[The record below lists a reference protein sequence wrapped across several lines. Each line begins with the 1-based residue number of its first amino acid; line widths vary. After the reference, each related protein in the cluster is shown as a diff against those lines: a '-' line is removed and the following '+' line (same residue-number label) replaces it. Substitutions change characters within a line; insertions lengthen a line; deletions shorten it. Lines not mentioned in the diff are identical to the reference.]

1 MPANWSS
8 FITNVSNKLSG
19 QSIEGSYDPQGR
31 DVDDFATFLA
41 EQYVLAVDGKAQTP
55 FGNLH
60 QKGNTQLLTDAFAK
74 AFKLMEE
81 ERSPTLEEKE
91 RDPKYEDLKEPI
103 PSVNIDEYLDK
114 FALEFLEWSKKNGAS
129 IPDFTFSQMFDTF
142 PKYPKDENELI
153 DKLSDTIISRFDGSS
168 GYVIWLNSLSG
179 DLGGKVLARINE
191 KGKNILKKDLV
202 KGDEVVATVSNDY
215 YDFYNNFGKNPL
227 NKRDIVGTISSIR
240 TNLELR
246 TGELL
251 GLNIKKYAI
260 RVKGTEEAVDAD
272 EGSVLRLIKPTD
284 FPQYKSEFL
293 TRKIFQ
299 ENHYNDPQR
308 IPSIYTED
316 FILSFTY
323 AKGIDDSSLKY
334 NYDYSAV
341 RDKRERYAAEFKR
354 NIDLKTKLV
363 NEIADEYRNQEDINK
378 PEEGTDDPYE
388 IMAGGVLA
396 YWASTLQQPFSS
408 TPAVPPCVITAPL
421 GGFYV
426 PIYYGGR
433 KRLADYLRRAF
444 NTGKIFKTV
453 PEKKISATA
462 VSAAL
467 AFSFAANLLE
477 FKLIYNGG
485 IPTPA
490 GPVPMIG
497 FVPIVF

>member
-1 MPANWSS
+1 MPANWGS

-41 EQYVLAVDGKAQTP
+41 EQYVLAIDGKAQTP

-60 QKGNTQLLTDAFAK
+60 QKGNTQLLTDAFTK

-91 RDPKYEDLKEPI
+91 KDPKYEDLKEPI

-153 DKLSDTIISRFDGSS
+153 DKLSDTIISRFDGSP

-179 DLGGKVLARINE
+179 DLGRKVFNRINE
-191 KGKNILKKDLV
+191 KTKNILKKDLV
-202 KGDEVVATVSNDY
+202 VGDEVVATVSNAY
-215 YDFYNNFGKNPL
+215 RDFYNSFGTNPL

-240 TNLELR
+240 TNLELS

-251 GLNIKKYAI
+251 GLNIKKYVI
-260 RVKGTEEAVDAD
+260 QDKNTQNAVEAD

-284 FPQYKSEFL
+284 FSQYKSEVL
-293 TRKIFQ
+293 TSKIFQ
-299 ENHYNDPQR
+299 ESHYNDPQK
-308 IPSIYTED
+308 IPSRYTED
-316 FILSFTY
+316 FILKFTY
-323 AKGIDDSSLKY
+323 AKGIDDSSRKY
-334 NYDYSAV
+334 NYDYNAV
-341 RDKRERYAAEFKR
+341 QYKRARYAAEFKR
-354 NIDLKTKLV
+354 NIDLKTKFV
-363 NEIADEYRNQEDINK
+363 NEIADKYRNQEDTNK

-462 VSAAL
+462 VSSAL
-467 AFSFAANLLE
+467 AFSFAANMLE

-485 IPTPA
+485 IPTPS

>member
-8 FITNVSNKLSG
+8 FITNVSDKLSG
-19 QSIEGSYDPQGR
+19 QSIEGPYDPQGR

-41 EQYVLAVDGKAQTP
+41 EQYVLAIDGKAQTP

-60 QKGNTQLLTDAFAK
+60 QKGNTQLLTDAFTK

-91 RDPKYEDLKEPI
+91 KDPKYEDLKEPI

-153 DKLSDTIISRFDGSS
+153 DKLSDTIISRFDGSP

-215 YDFYNNFGKNPL
+215 YDYFKFGKNPL

-308 IPSIYTED
+308 IPSIYTEN

-323 AKGIDDSSLKY
+323 AKGIDDSSRKY
-334 NYDYSAV
+334 NYDYNAV
-341 RDKRERYAAEFKR
+341 QYRRERYAAEFKR

-363 NEIADEYRNQEDINK
+363 NEIADKYRNQEDTNK

-421 GGFYV
+421 GVFMFLSITGVEKDLQIIFVEHSILEKFLKQYL
-426 PIYYGGR
+426 
-433 KRLADYLRRAF
+433 KKKLA
-444 NTGKIFKTV
+444 
-453 PEKKISATA
+453 
-462 VSAAL
+462 
-467 AFSFAANLLE
+467 LLL
-477 FKLIYNGG
+477 FLLL
-485 IPTPA
+485 
-490 GPVPMIG
+490 
-497 FVPIVF
+497 

>member
-8 FITNVSNKLSG
+8 FITNVSDKLSG
-19 QSIEGSYDPQGR
+19 QSIEASYDPQGR

-41 EQYVLAVDGKAQTP
+41 EQYVLAIDGKAQTP

-60 QKGNTQLLTDAFAK
+60 QKGNTQLLTDAFTK

-91 RDPKYEDLKEPI
+91 KDPKYEDLKEPI

-114 FALEFLEWSKKNGAS
+114 FDLEFLAWSKENGES

-142 PKYPKDENELI
+142 PKYPRDEPFNELI
-153 DKLSDTIISRFDGSS
+153 DKLSDTILSKFDGSS
-168 GYVIWLNSLSG
+168 GYLIWLNSLAAGGYVG
-179 DLGGKVLARINE
+179 DLGRKVFNRINE
-191 KGKNILKKDLV
+191 KTKNILKKDLV
-202 KGDEVVATVSNDY
+202 VGDNVVATVSIK
-215 YDFYNNFGKNPL
+215 YDFYSIL
-227 NKRDIVGTISSIR
+227 NQKYNTRDIEGTIKRIITYEKLDR
-240 TNLELR
+240 KE
-246 TGELL
+246 
-251 GLNIKKYAI
+251 YVI
-260 RVKGTEEAVDAD
+260 RVKDTQEVVEAD
-272 EGSVLRLIKPTD
+272 ESLVLRLIKPTD
-284 FPQYKSEFL
+284 FSQYKSEVL
-293 TRKIFQ
+293 TSKIFQ
-299 ENHYNDPQR
+299 ESHYNDPQK
-308 IPSIYTED
+308 IPSRYTED
-316 FILSFTY
+316 FILKFTY
-323 AKGIDDSSLKY
+323 AKGIDDSSRK
-334 NYDYSAV
+334 YDYGFSAFLNQAKK
-341 RDKRERYAAEFKR
+341 DRYAAEFKR

-363 NEIADEYRNQEDINK
+363 NEIADKYRNQEDTNK
-378 PEEGTDDPYE
+378 SEEGTDDPYE

-408 TPAVPPCVITAPL
+408 TPPVPPCVITAPL
-421 GGFYV
+421 GGFYI
-426 PIYYGGR
+426 PIYYGSR

-462 VSAAL
+462 VSSAL
-467 AFSFAANLLE
+467 AFSFAANMLE

-485 IPTPA
+485 IPTPS